1 MPDRTEGIVPYRIEA
16 IRDEGYILVVHHGE
30 LTVDELEDARQKVLE
45 LGVEQ
50 RLSRVLVDVRGVI
63 NTLSISDHFF
73 VTEGHAKLG
82 SHRPRA
88 ALIARPDQRD
98 DMRFIETV
106 AVNRGMP
113 LKAFSTKEDALE
125 WLLE

>member
-1 MPDRTEGIVPYRIEA
+1 MPYRIEA
-16 IRDEGYILVVHHGE
+16 IREEGYILVAHHGE
-30 LTVDELEDARQKVLE
+30 STVDEIEEARHKVLE
-45 LGVEQ
+45 FSVEQ

-63 NTLSISDHFF
+63 NTLSTSDHFL
-73 VTEGHAKLG
+73 VTEGHAKLD

-88 ALIARPDQRD
+88 ALIGRPDQRD
-98 DMRFIETV
+98 DLKFIETV

-113 LKAFSTKEDALE
+113 LKAFSTKEDALK